1 MKTRSSHRW
10 VRRAGFAVGLM
21 AAAAVV
27 VGARVPPQPRDLG
40 LDLTIVP
47 VPAKALTIRP
57 GGPLL
62 TAPGMRAGGAHADA
76 TGRLTVI
83 NPTAGTRRV
92 RLHAMPSSHALDRAL
107 MVEVTIA
114 GKPLYRGPLGG
125 LRRATKASTDLAS
138 GDGRTLRVHAWLPP
152 EASGWRGRIEDVNLA
167 FDSAP
172 VTAR

>member
-1 MKTRSSHRW
+1 MKTQRSHTW
-10 VRRAGFAVGLM
+10 VRRAGFALGLTG
-21 AAAAVV
+21 AAAVV
-27 VGARVPPQPRDLG
+27 VAARVPPQPRDLG
-40 LDLTIVP
+40 LDLTIVA
-47 VPAKALTIRP
+47 VPTKALTIKP
-57 GGPLL
+57 GDPLL

-83 NPTAGTRRV
+83 NPTAGTRRL
-92 RLHAMPSSHALDRAL
+92 RLRAMPSSHALDRAL

-114 GKPLYRGPLGG
+114 GTPLYRGPLGG
-125 LRRATKASTDLAS
+125 LRRASAASTDLAS
-138 GDGRTLRVHAWLPP
+138 GDGRTLRVHVWLPP